1 MSDPAKL
8 KRRIGAARKFWERS
22 HYRPTRGGKPT
33 PLVLAIAS
41 AEKVAPDVV
50 ARVVAA
56 ALAQAE
62 LEALAELCE

>member
-1 MSDPAKL
+1 MTDQAKL

-33 PLVLAIAS
+33 ALVWAIATS
-41 AEKVAPDVV
+41 EKVSPDVV
-50 ARVVAA
+50 ARVVDA